1 MRPWSAGLAQP
12 GTVRDRTYPTQ
23 RRTFLLK
30 ALLKTMRPKQWT
42 KQVFVFA
49 ALVFDRKLT
58 NTAALLHTVITAMLF
73 CLISRAVY
81 IVNDLV
87 DIEKDR
93 LHPTK
98 RSRPLPAGEL
108 NPKVA
113 IVVAVLIPLVCIPA
127 ALLFNP
133 AMGLVL
139 LGYLVLQILYSFF
152 LKNIVIIDVMAIAAG
167 FVLRVLAGVVVIDV
181 ERFSPWMY
189 VCMTL
194 LALFLGFG
202 KRRHELFTLRG
213 DANNHRASLEHYS
226 LELIDQMSVVVI
238 SAAIMA
244 YSLYT
249 FSAPNLPRLDGQP
262 LMMLTIPFVL
272 YGIFRY
278 QYLIHVKKE
287 GGTPEEIVLKDA
299 PLVADLLLYGI
310 TVVILMYGFPSSS
323 A

>member
-1 MRPWSAGLAQP
+1 
-12 GTVRDRTYPTQ
+12 
-23 RRTFLLK
+23 
-30 ALLKTMRPKQWT
+30 MRPKQWT

-58 NTAALLHTVITAMLF
+58 NPTALLHTVITAIFF
-73 CLISRAVY
+73 CLISSAVY
-81 IVNDLV
+81 IINDLV
-87 DIEKDR
+87 DMEKDR
-93 LHPTK
+93 RHPTK
-98 RSRPLPAGEL
+98 RYRPLPAGEL
-108 NPKVA
+108 NPIVA
-113 IVVAVLIPLVCIPA
+113 MGAAVLIPLVCIPA
-127 ALLFNP
+127 ALLFNL

-139 LGYLVLQILYSFF
+139 LGYFVLQLFYSFY
-152 LKNIVIIDVMAIAAG
+152 LKDVVILDVMTIAAG
-167 FVLRVLAGVVVIDV
+167 FVLRVVSGVVVIDV

-213 DANNHRASLEHYS
+213 DANTHRASLEHYS

-287 GGTPEEIVLKDA
+287 GGTPEEIVLQDI
-299 PLVADLLLYGI
+299 PLIVDLLLYGI
-310 TVVILMYGFPSSS
+310 TVVILMYGFP
-323 A
+323 AVAA